1 MRVLMDG
8 QQEQGQVGQVRYLVA
23 HLVVSH
29 AVLLL
34 VILGRFFLLGLS
46 LGLFVLAGG
55 VGGLGLLI
63 LRRNA
68 CVESEQRQIRKLS

>member
-8 QQEQGQVGQVRYLVA
+8 QQEQGQVGQERYLVA

>member
-1 MRVLMDG
+1 MRVLMDR
-8 QQEQGQVGQVRYLVA
+8 QQEQGQVGQERYLIA

-46 LGLFVLAGG
+46 LGLFVLAG
-55 VGGLGLLI
+55 
-63 LRRNA
+63 
-68 CVESEQRQIRKLS
+68 